1 MNILSKE
8 QLLSAPILAIKE
20 VEISIGTVLVREM
33 TGYEKDVWE
42 QSLMRQAPQGNKDG
56 VTKMNLNL
64 ENFRAKLA
72 VCTICDESGKLLFNM
87 NDMITLS
94 KALKASD
101 MEKIV
106 EAAQEINGISDKDK
120 DEMLKNSEADPE
132 ESSNSSSAE
141 N

>member
-72 VCTICDESGKLLFNM
+72 VCTMCDESGKLLFNM